1 MKKILFLLTSPSPF
15 GADLSILTNVNY
27 LQKEKKI
34 DPIFIIREKGKLEK
48 YLKKK
53 NIDTLLFHF
62 IFGYPKKGFFLKA
75 LSNWFLTF
83 Y

>member
-1 MKKILFLLTSPSPF
+1 MKKILFLLTSSSPF

-53 NIDTLLFHF
+53 KI
-62 IFGYPKKGFFLKA
+62 
-75 LSNWFLTF
+75 
-83 Y
+83 

>member
-1 MKKILFLLTSPSPF
+1 MKKILFLLTSSSPF

-27 LQKEKKI
+27 LRKEKKI

-53 NIDTLLFHF
+53 KYKYF
-62 IFGYPKKGFFLKA
+62 IIP
-75 LSNWFLTF
+75 F
-83 Y
+83 YFWVSKNKRLH